1 MRKGWLERFEK
12 HNVTI
17 TCLGE
22 NNEKYITLTVS
33 IENEVTRINKNGVSG
48 VTKNRSYMLQF
59 IDSVRFIASSISN
72 LVNNLLEGIHKI
84 KCKYRH
90 NKCETCG
97 ITYELYGCF
106 LECTNYKDDLIE

>member
-1 MRKGWLERFEK
+1 
-12 HNVTI
+12 
-17 TCLGE
+17 
-22 NNEKYITLTVS
+22 
-33 IENEVTRINKNGVSG
+33 
-48 VTKNRSYMLQF
+48 MLQF
-59 IDSVRFIASSISN
+59 IDSARFIASSISN

-97 ITYELYGCF
+97 IKYELYGFF